1 LTSVNDTGGRK
12 RIARQAV
19 TGAILATLTAVAA
32 HVLGVQ
38 QLLRMPGV
46 LLYVPAALVGA
57 IIGVTRLRPLL
68 WIAAATVALICV
80 GVAYT
85 PVVSNLARPLIRRD
99 PMPSRVDAIAVL
111 SAGLTSDGLMRGV
124 TLDRLLTGL
133 SLASSGVAPN
143 LLVSRESKSFGG
155 NVVSDSVDK
164 QRIIGLAQPSAQVVF
179 VDSVVTTRTEALRMK
194 AVAQARGW
202 STVAVVTSPMHTRRA
217 CATFEA
223 VGFRVVCVP
232 ADARD
237 SGLPKG
243 SIGADRLRAFQSW
256 LYETFASSS
265 YRRRGWIR

>member
-1 LTSVNDTGGRK
+1 LSPVNDTGGPK
-12 RIARQAV
+12 SIARQAA
-19 TGAILATLTAVAA
+19 TGAILATLTTVAA

-38 QLLRMPGV
+38 QLLRMPGI

-68 WIAAATVALICV
+68 WIAAATVELICV

-85 PVVSNLARPLIRRD
+85 PMVSNLARPLIRRD
-99 PMPSRVDAIAVL
+99 PLPSRVDAIAVL
-111 SAGLTSDGLMRGV
+111 SAGLTADGLMRGV

-133 SLASSGVAPN
+133 ALAKSGVAPN
-143 LLVSRESKSFGG
+143 LIVSRESRSFGKK
-155 NVVSDSVDK
+155 VMSDSVDQ
-164 QRIIGLAQPSAQVVF
+164 QRIIGLAQASAQVVF
-179 VDSVVTTRTEALRMK
+179 VDSVFTTRSEALRMK

-202 STVAVVTSPMHTRRA
+202 STLAVVTSPMHTRRA

-237 SGLPKG
+237 SGLPTG
-243 SIGADRLRAFQSW
+243 SIGADRLRSFQSW